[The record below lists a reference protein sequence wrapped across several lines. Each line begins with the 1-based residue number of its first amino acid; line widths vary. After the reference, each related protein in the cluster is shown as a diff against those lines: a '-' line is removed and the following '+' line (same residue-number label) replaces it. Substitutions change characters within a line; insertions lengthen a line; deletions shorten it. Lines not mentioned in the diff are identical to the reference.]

1 MLVVDGNKTAFNRNK
16 CVRVTVKQNVSYQSQ
31 YVNILFCRFDSIYY
45 CSTVQQK
52 MLPSGQ
58 HRYRSLAAETSG
70 TMGVDLSEIINVT
83 PPWLK
88 NDLFFLTVLT
98 KFLLVVD
105 LFLIYFSLVKTT
117 ENISFWEE
125 YRGFVCFIGH
135 STGIFGLTG
144 RPFQTKNTYA
154 SRMYFFITKI
164 HFFCQ
169 AIRKG

>member
-83 PPWLK
+83 PSLAQKRSNFLDRFDQISVGGWLILDIFFFGQNRK
-88 NDLFFLTVLT
+88 YFFLGGVPW
-98 KFLLVVD
+98 FRLLHR
-105 LFLIYFSLVKTT
+105 SLYWHFWFNRST
-117 ENISFWEE
+117 ISNKKH
-125 YRGFVCFIGH
+125 VC
-135 STGIFGLTG
+135 
-144 RPFQTKNTYA
+144 Q
-154 SRMYFFITKI
+154 
-164 HFFCQ
+164 
-169 AIRKG
+169 